1 MDPLWRLLSWI
12 DTELVRML
20 PPLGRVVLWGSLA
33 ALVSM
38 ELYRALSPQRRIRA
52 VEEALQRSRL
62 ELEAQE
68 GGTFGDGWAVVR
80 DMLRLSLRRVLL
92 VAPAA
97 LVAWLPLLAVV
108 LWMSGAYEGE
118 RILAVGPAWA
128 GGWEATF
135 FFSLTA
141 AAFAVKSM
149 RRIA

>member
-1 MDPLWRLLSWI
+1 
-12 DTELVRML
+12 ML
-20 PPLGRVVLWGSLA
+20 PPLGRVALWGSLA
-33 ALVSM
+33 ALISM

-52 VEEALQRSRL
+52 VENALHRSRL
-62 ELEAQE
+62 RLEAQE
-68 GGTFGDGWAVVR
+68 GETFGEGWAVVR

-97 LVAWLPLLAVV
+97 LVAWLPPLAVV
-108 LWMSGAYEGE
+108 FWMSGAYEGE
-118 RILAVGPAWA
+118 RIFDVGPSWA

-135 FFSLTA
+135 FLSLTA